1 LRARISSDAVLPH
14 ARPKRRTFPA
24 IQLESEAAITPWGRA
39 EGYPVSLNKK
49 SCARLA
55 TYRQWA
61 ERYFEKP
68 RARTKRKDF
77 MKIFLGSAA
86 KYDCGW
92 PVSIRHSDSDPCINN
107 AKAAALFCGREANSL
122 GIRFSSTAVAR
133 NIRHAITWIVRSA
146 YGCRF
151 RKELETSGERADR
164 RRYAR

>member
-1 LRARISSDAVLPH
+1 MQFCRRQDPSGGPSPRFNSKA
-14 ARPKRRTFPA
+14 KRQSRLAGT
-24 IQLESEAAITPWGRA
+24 L
-39 EGYPVSLNKK
+39 EGYPVSLSKK
-49 SCARLA
+49 SRAPLA
-55 TYRQWA
+55 TYPLWA

-92 PVSIRHSDSDPCINN
+92 RVSIRHSDSGPCVDN

-122 GIRFSSTAVAR
+122 GIQFSSAAVAR

-151 RKELETSGERADR
+151 TDELKTSGERADR